1 MGGGSKT
8 EGISVYIW
16 MADSL
21 HLQQKLTYHCK
32 AIILQ
37 LYIYIYMYMYKR
49 IICVIHTPKN
59 VLRMHVMLCNPLNLL
74 VKEVLSL
81 FPDLE
86 GRASQ

>member
-1 MGGGSKT
+1 
-8 EGISVYIW
+8 
-16 MADSL
+16 
-21 HLQQKLTYHCK
+21 
-32 AIILQ
+32 
-37 LYIYIYMYMYKR
+37 MYMYKR